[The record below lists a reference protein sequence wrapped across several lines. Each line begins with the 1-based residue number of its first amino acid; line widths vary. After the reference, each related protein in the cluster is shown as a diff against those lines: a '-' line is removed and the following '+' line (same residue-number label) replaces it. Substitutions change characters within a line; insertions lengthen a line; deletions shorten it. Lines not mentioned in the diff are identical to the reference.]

1 MDDIN
6 RVTGEDDSLN
16 KENSLTETDALGDG
30 TETGDVGGGL
40 SEGMATPVD
49 DLGTGTGFGERLDTD
64 PDDTAGFDDTAGDT
78 EDTGLVDK
86 AKDKYR
92 EIMSDDK

>member
-1 MDDIN
+1 
-6 RVTGEDDSLN
+6 
-16 KENSLTETDALGDG
+16 
-30 TETGDVGGGL
+30 
-40 SEGMATPVD
+40 MATPVD